1 MRRSSILARAGILAA
16 TVALGTVPAGADPVS
31 QTGTGGGPA
40 TAAKAP
46 HTASTGQ
53 TVPNPGALNPNET
66 GSIERRDAVEQRNDA
81 ITRGIC
87 IGCAR

>member
-1 MRRSSILARAGILAA
+1 MCAPLKIA
-16 TVALGTVPAGADPVS
+16 TVVVLALGIQPGWAQSIS

-46 HTASTGQ
+46 HTAATGQ
-53 TVPNPGALNPNET
+53 TVPNPSALGPSET
-66 GSIERRDAVEQRNDA
+66 GSIERRSPSEQRNDA

-87 IGCAR
+87 IGCTR

>member
-1 MRRSSILARAGILAA
+1 MRAPLKIA
-16 TVALGTVPAGADPVS
+16 TLVVLALGTQPGWGQSAS

-46 HTASTGQ
+46 HTTATGQ
-53 TVPNPGALNPNET
+53 TVPNPRALGPNET
-66 GSIERRDAVEQRNDA
+66 GSIDRRSPAEQRNDA

-87 IGCAR
+87 VGCAHP

>member
-1 MRRSSILARAGILAA
+1 MRTSPILAIAA
-16 TVALGTVPAGADPVS
+16 ALALGSFAAAAEPVS
-31 QTGTGGGPA
+31 QTGTGGGPS

-53 TVPNPGALNPNET
+53 TVPNPSALNPNET
-66 GSIERRDAVEQRNDA
+66 GSIEQRDTLEQRNDA

-87 IGCAR
+87 IGCSR